1 MIQADVPKYIE
12 QFQKFIVPYVDETM
26 TTIVT
31 YVEFARD
38 SVYGQLVEKKLKEML
53 EVLNLKFNEVM
64 RLINLNLD
72 EVMKFLNLK
81 LEEVVKAYPEEFKA
95 VQDFFN
101 VYYDIC
107 VRYITWAVTTV
118 VEYPAVQKAIQ
129 YITTLTPEKAQAP
142 LEVVKKFAISTF
154 NQVEDTFTE
163 FMATIPTEL
172 PAIIKMHFPEVIITF
187 LTSIL
192 AYFN

>member
-12 QFQKFIVPYVDETM
+12 QLQKFIVPYVDETM

-64 RLINLNLD
+64 RLINL
-72 EVMKFLNLK
+72 K
-81 LEEVVKAYPEEFKA
+81 LEEVVKTYPEEFKA

-129 YITTLTPEKAQAP
+129 YITTLTPEKAQAT

-154 NQVEDTFTE
+154 NQVEAIFTE